1 MFKVKSIKVIV
12 ALYLSVM
19 VTKCL
24 YYQAF
29 LLEIC
34 SRKFPNALFTADRN
48 HFWAFKTVWLIF
60 CWVIYFSTSVYK
72 VSLKVHSIWM
82 KDLAKL
88 QNDLVLQ
95 HSQAATDRN
104 RNRNIQNLIPRIHSD
119 SKGIFCPLRNNSCNM
134 CGNEND
140 IRLGIRYWYNN
151 LFSVIH
157 LMDSIMSN
165 LTFL

>member
-1 MFKVKSIKVIV
+1 MP
-12 ALYLSVM
+12 LLSGFF
-19 VTKCL
+19 
-24 YYQAF
+24 AW
-29 LLEIC
+29 
-34 SRKFPNALFTADRN
+34 NLFTQVS
-48 HFWAFKTVWLIF
+48 KCTIY
-60 CWVIYFSTSVYK
+60 CWQKSFFEHSKLCGLYFRWVVYFSTSVYK

-104 RNRNIQNLIPRIHSD
+104 RNRKIQNLIPRIHSD